1 MPHGVTKE
9 DADNAKSF
17 VDNYKQMR
25 KDNPEEAK
33 RLSNMLLQPLIDH
46 GIIQD
51 TNYYK
56 KYFDDILFEDKE
68 MFKSEYKYAFTYEP
82 DFLMRPFEHFAAFLY
97 PRLKEYRDFLAE
109 NTYNYE
115 PIEDLDKMILAFRI
129 ILAKSFGD
137 PEYYCFDPEVCKKK
151 IKKGLKLFSKYFEEL

>member
-9 DADNAKSF
+9 DVDNAKAYVQNFKALPSEE
-17 VDNYKQMR
+17 R
-25 KDNPEEAK
+25 KHITKPF
-33 RLSNMLLQPLIDH
+33 LQPLIDH

-56 KYFDDILFEDKE
+56 KYFDDILFEDREKFE
-68 MFKSEYKYAFTYEP
+68 SEYKYAFTYEP
-82 DFLMRPFEHFAAFLY
+82 DFLMHPFEHFAAYLY

-115 PIEDLDKMILAFRI
+115 PLEDLDRMILAFRI

-137 PEYYCFDPEVCKKK
+137 PQYYCFDPEVCKKK